1 MKRQCD
7 GCGNGGDW
15 ALKLNA
21 QQVVDAQLADKDDP
35 VSDDESQHAS
45 KRISVLFY
53 VADEREEGISI
64 EVDHAHGHV
73 ESKLFSSGHHSV
85 AGDWQLHVT
94 SSSKL

>member
-1 MKRQCD
+1 M
-7 GCGNGGDW
+7 
-15 ALKLNA
+15 KLNA
-21 QQVVDAQLADKDDP
+21 QQVVDAELPDKDDRAF
-35 VSDDESQHAS
+35 DDESQHES

-53 VADEREEGISI
+53 MADEQEEGISL

-73 ESKLFSSGHHSV
+73 ESQLYSSGHHST

>member
-1 MKRQCD
+1 M
-7 GCGNGGDW
+7 
-15 ALKLNA
+15 
-21 QQVVDAQLADKDDP
+21 VDAQLPDKDEQA
-35 VSDDESQHAS
+35 SDDESQHES

-53 VADEREEGISI
+53 VADEREEGISL

-73 ESKLFSSGHHSV
+73 ESKLFSSGQHSV